1 MNSVKRLV
9 IGAAVLTG
17 AAVILLGCTV
27 RPVADSGAAA
37 TAEAGSTPQPVD
49 YASAENWLS
58 APTTITQPVDVFYL
72 YPTSFQRASSDAPVI
87 AAIDDPGMRQ
97 RAQAAFARQ
106 ATAFE
111 TAANIFAPYYRQADA
126 QYTLALPLEE
136 QDKVVGDI
144 PAGDALAAFQYYL
157 EHDNGGRP
165 FILAGHSQGSNVLL
179 YLLSDYMKEHPD
191 VYKRMIA
198 AYVIGYSIT
207 PSYLA
212 ANPHLKFAEGP
223 GDTGVIV
230 SYNTEAPTIGGTNP
244 VVQPGSLAINPIS
257 WTRDETPAPAA
268 QNPGSIEL
276 MQTGYP
282 VTGADGKP
290 ALVKDFADARVDID
304 RGVVIC
310 STCPVDELAPGNA
323 LFPKGVFHTF
333 DYPFY
338 YFSIRENAAE
348 RIASFLAKQP

>member
-1 MNSVKRLV
+1 MQGCGSVPRRRL
-9 IGAAVLTG
+9 
-17 AAVILLGCTV
+17 
-27 RPVADSGAAA
+27 P
-37 TAEAGSTPQPVD
+37 
-49 YASAENWLS
+49 
-58 APTTITQPVDVFYL
+58 
-72 YPTSFQRASSDAPVI
+72 
-87 AAIDDPGMRQ
+87 
-97 RAQAAFARQ
+97 RQ

-111 TAANIFAPYYRQADA
+111 TTANIFAPYYRQADA
-126 QYTLALPLEE
+126 QYPLALPLAE
-136 QDKVVGDI
+136 QDKVVGAV

-157 EHDNGGRP
+157 DHFNGGRP

-179 YLLSDYMKEHPD
+179 YLLSGYMKEHPD

-198 AYVIGYSIT
+198 AYVIGYSVT
-207 PSYLA
+207 PAYLA

-257 WTRDETPAPAA
+257 WTRAETPAPAK
-268 QNPGSIEL
+268 QNPGSIAL
-276 MQTGYP
+276 QKTGYP
-282 VTGADGKP
+282 VPGADGKP
-290 ALVKDFADARVDID
+290 AVVKDFADARVDVN

-310 STCPVDELAPGNA
+310 STCPVDKLAPGNA

-338 YFSIRENAAE
+338 YFSIRANAAE
-348 RIASFLAKQP
+348 RIASFLAQQP

>member
-1 MNSVKRLV
+1 MNSVKQLV
-9 IGAAVLTG
+9 ISAAVLAGT
-17 AAVILLGCTV
+17 AAVLLGCTV
-27 RPVADSGAAA
+27 QPVADTRS
-37 TAEAGSTPQPVD
+37 TSTQEAGSTAPPVD
-49 YASAENWLS
+49 YTSAENWLS
-58 APTTITQPVDVFYL
+58 APVTITQPVDVFYL
-72 YPTSFQRASSDAPVI
+72 YPTSFQRAASDAPVI
-87 AAIDDPGMRQ
+87 ATIDDPGMRQ

-111 TAANIFAPYYRQADA
+111 TSANIFAPYYRQADA

-136 QDKVVGDI
+136 QDKVVGGI

-157 EHDNGGRP
+157 DHYNEGRP

-179 YLLSDYMKEHPD
+179 YLLADYMKEHPD

-198 AYVIGYSIT
+198 AYVIGYSVT

-223 GDTGVIV
+223 DDTGVIV

-244 VVQPGSLAINPIS
+244 VVQPHSLAINPIS
-257 WTRDETPAPAA
+257 WTRDETVAPAT
-268 QNPGSIEL
+268 QNPGSIAL
-276 MQTGYP
+276 MKTGYP

-290 ALVKDFADARVDID
+290 ALVKDFADARVDTG

-348 RIASFLAKQP
+348 RTSSFLAKQP